1 VRVMLD
7 DRDMYTPGWKFAEW
21 EMRGV
26 PLRLEIGP
34 KDIEKST
41 VLIARRDTREK
52 AAVAMDGLPERVRA
66 LLDEIQQNLYQRAL
80 NYREEHTTWVETY
93 DEFKQA
99 MEGRPGYVVAPW
111 SHDAAN
117 EARVKTETQATIR
130 NVPFSAPKPDA
141 GKVCMVSGK
150 PAEVYAYFAKSY

>member
-1 VRVMLD
+1 M
-7 DRDMYTPGWKFAEW
+7 T
-21 EMRGV
+21 
-26 PLRLEIGP
+26 
-34 KDIEKST
+34 SS
-41 VLIARRDTREK
+41 REK
-52 AAVAMDGLPERVRA
+52 AALPMDGLAATVQG
-66 LLDEIQQNLYQRAL
+66 LLDTIQTALYEKAL
-80 NYREEHTTWVETY
+80 KFREEHTVWLETY

-141 GKVCMVSGK
+141 GKVCMVSGR